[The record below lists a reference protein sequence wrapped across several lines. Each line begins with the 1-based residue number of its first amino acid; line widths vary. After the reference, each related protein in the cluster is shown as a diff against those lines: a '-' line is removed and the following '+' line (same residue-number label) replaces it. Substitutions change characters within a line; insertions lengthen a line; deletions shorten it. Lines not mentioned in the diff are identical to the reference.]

1 LERSAGRD
9 AMTQV
14 ACSNCSA
21 KLDASAKFCSE
32 CGERRIDPAEV
43 GGQPLEKGKNVAAT
57 VLVIALVGIPVG
69 LMLFALAS
77 GGAKGEIRSR
87 GEPFGTYVQKPPA
100 CHSGEH
106 ESFFG
111 VWVAPD
117 IKTIDGRNGFQG
129 GLKLLKNPLGE
140 WTVFVESPL
149 HCQGLKCPIRELE
162 KKYCKVWDVDVR
174 NTSTSVNDIRVREGH
189 AKLDCSFPEGGSLTA
204 NLTFDGC
211 T

>member
-1 LERSAGRD
+1 
-9 AMTQV
+9 MTLV
-14 ACSNCSA
+14 ACRSC
-21 KLDASAKFCSE
+21 DARIDVNAKFCSE
-32 CGERRIDPAEV
+32 CGEQRFGPAAIDGVPV
-43 GGQPLEKGKNVAAT
+43 QNGKNVGAIL
-57 VLVIALVGIPVG
+57 LVVALVGIPVG
-69 LMLFALAS
+69 LMLFGLAT

-111 VWVAPD
+111 VWVAPE
-117 IKTIDGRNGFQG
+117 IKTIGGREGFQG

-140 WTVFVESPL
+140 WTVYVESPIG
-149 HCQGLKCPIRELE
+149 CQGLKCPIRELE
-162 KKYCKVWDVDVR
+162 KKYCKVWDVEVH
-174 NTSTSVNDIRVREGH
+174 NTSTSVNDIWVREGH